1 MSKPVVDKANFNAYL
16 RKIRDF
22 SNTLPANP
30 KFEKFETEGTFW
42 GFTNHQVTGS
52 EMNDFVEKLQERLV
66 VVNDVFR
73 SIVKEFSEVYQ
84 VFEALDKEYVAGI
97 LRSLEEAHKAIIVA
111 QKACDDNALTL
122 EKLGNTVEKLLQVS
136 DELSDFKK
144 ESSKRLNLIEQKVLV
159 LDKCS
164 KDIAQLQ
171 SHQNTLKKQYEEVY
185 DLITL
190 LRNKNIVDN
199 INLLQAYINDHDV
212 RLQSL
217 SNKQNN
223 DTFRFESKLRQQE
236 EEMISQIEDLLAKQ
250 VLYQKKTIVAYIIG
264 GVSLALSIAGICLSV
279 M

>member
-1 MSKPVVDKANFNAYL
+1 MILSKNY
-16 RKIRDF
+16 RKD
-22 SNTLPANP
+22 L
-30 KFEKFETEGTFW
+30 
-42 GFTNHQVTGS
+42 
-52 EMNDFVEKLQERLV
+52 LLY
-66 VVNDVFR
+66 NDVFR

-144 ESSKRLNLIEQKVLV
+144 ESSKRLNLLEQKVLV

-171 SHQNTLKKQYEEVY
+171 SHQNTFKKQYEEVY

-190 LRNKNIVDN
+190 LRNKNIVDD
-199 INLLQAYINDHDV
+199 IKQAYINDHDV

-236 EEMISQIEDLLAKQ
+236 EEKISQIEDLLAKQ

>member
-1 MSKPVVDKANFNAYL
+1 M
-16 RKIRDF
+16 
-22 SNTLPANP
+22 
-30 KFEKFETEGTFW
+30 
-42 GFTNHQVTGS
+42 
-52 EMNDFVEKLQERLV
+52 
-66 VVNDVFR
+66 
-73 SIVKEFSEVYQ
+73 
-84 VFEALDKEYVAGI
+84 
-97 LRSLEEAHKAIIVA
+97 
-111 QKACDDNALTL
+111 
-122 EKLGNTVEKLLQVS
+122 
-136 DELSDFKK
+136 
-144 ESSKRLNLIEQKVLV
+144 
-159 LDKCS
+159 
-164 KDIAQLQ
+164 
-171 SHQNTLKKQYEEVY
+171 Y

-190 LRNKNIVDN
+190 LRNKNIVDD